1 MEIKTMTKERA
12 CANGEA
18 MLAEIHPVSKWE
30 NESVNGMALSSDSIF
45 DDDIKKIRQLRK
57 RQAEYLNTL
66 PTDPDAAI
74 RIALD
79 HLSHDYGQYPEGVE
93 DALHLSA
100 ILMDALQYSKV
111 SDLDFD
117 PEAAIHVASQIN
129 KAIRKA
135 VAALDRASD
144 VLLNPAKSQCELK
157 SS

>member
-1 MEIKTMTKERA
+1 MTKERA
-12 CANGEA
+12 CANGKA
-18 MLAEIHPVSKWE
+18 MIAEIQPVSMLE
-30 NESVNGMALSSDSIF
+30 NESVNGMALSSDSVF
-45 DDDIKKIRQLRK
+45 DDNLQKVRQLRK
-57 RQAEYLNTL
+57 RQAEYLNSL
-66 PTDPDAAI
+66 PADPDAAI

-135 VAALDRASD
+135 VAALDRAND
-144 VLLNPAKSQCELK
+144 VLLNPARLERDMTKVR
-157 SS
+157 